1 MRFSQAIITQQAPP
15 PLDRALADAA
25 PGDEATRTL
34 GSTVASTPPP
44 WPADSPPDDLDQ
56 RVRQVGEWQLGDW

>member
-1 MRFSQAIITQQAPP
+1 MRFSSAITPKQPATADGAGVRAQALPVESP
-15 PLDRALADAA
+15 RAV
-25 PGDEATRTL
+25 PSVEA
-34 GSTVASTPPP
+34 P